1 MTNPLVSLDGKVAVI
16 TGAAGGQGRAHAAL
30 FHELGAKLVLTD
42 VAESAV
48 REVASQF
55 GDDAIA
61 LRHDTSSAADWAAV
75 AAAAEAAFGHVDVL
89 VNNAGISPVGSL
101 DDSSEELIHQVMN
114 INLIGPMLGMKAFS
128 ALLKRQGGSVINI
141 SSTSAVRGYANRAP
155 YAASKFG
162 LRGLTRSVAHEWGPE
177 GVRVNSVLPGSID
190 TVMASDDS
198 RNGVGF
204 ITQIPIPR
212 IGQPSEISAMVA
224 FLASDAASYC
234 TGQEFIVDGGQVA

>member
-75 AAAAEAAFGHVDVL
+75 AAAADAAFGHVDVL
-89 VNNAGISPVGSL
+89 VNNAGIS
-101 DDSSEELIHQVMN
+101 
-114 INLIGPMLGMKAFS
+114 
-128 ALLKRQGGSVINI
+128 LLHR
-141 SSTSAVRGYANRAP
+141 P
-155 YAASKFG
+155 
-162 LRGLTRSVAHEWGPE
+162 
-177 GVRVNSVLPGSID
+177 GVH
-190 TVMASDDS
+190 
-198 RNGVGF
+198 
-204 ITQIPIPR
+204 
-212 IGQPSEISAMVA
+212 
-224 FLASDAASYC
+224 C
-234 TGQEFIVDGGQVA
+234 